1 MSFSVTKLTES
12 DFNFCPRASDP
23 PFSGALPLLSMEL
36 TQNPTSLKSVHKE
49 EAKRG
54 VESFDNSKEK
64 RRFGHTTD
72 AGGLLPTTS
81 GDQDI
86 VELVLGRAGEP
97 KLGLDGVYTEL
108 SSEEEEEGGRGMS
121 DDFSM
126 NESDYPLRSASLLH
140 KLLYSDPGQIVRL
153 YQPIFICL
161 FVCLFV
167 YEIHTPRSLI
177 PRPLPSPVK
186 LFPVC

>member
-1 MSFSVTKLTES
+1 MNFLYSLTRILSFSVTKLTES

-36 TQNPTSLKSVHKE
+36 TQNQTSLKSGH
-49 EAKRG
+49 AKRG
-54 VESFDNSKEK
+54 AKPSHSEANSKEK
-64 RRFGHTTD
+64 RRFGRTTEVE
-72 AGGLLPTTS
+72 GLLPTTS

-108 SSEEEEEGGRGMS
+108 SSSEEEEGEGRGMS

-126 NESDYPLRSASLLH
+126 NESDYPLHSASLLH
-140 KLLYSDPGQIVRL
+140 KLLYSDTGQIVR
-153 YQPIFICL
+153 YTHH
-161 FVCLFV
+161 VA
-167 YEIHTPRSLI
+167 S
-177 PRPLPSPVK
+177 SPG
-186 LFPVC
+186 LCHLQ